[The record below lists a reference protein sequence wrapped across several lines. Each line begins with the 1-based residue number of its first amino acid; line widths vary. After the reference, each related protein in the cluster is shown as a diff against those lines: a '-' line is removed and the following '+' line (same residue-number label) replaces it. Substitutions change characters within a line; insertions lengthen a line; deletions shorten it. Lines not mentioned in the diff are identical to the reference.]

1 MAKAKRPIGLSNQ
14 FRAFEHLVAWG
25 QLHKVGV
32 PGSYRDYLKR
42 AWKYRWFVWHQS
54 RFKVYSTNSV
64 NRLGSAWLLL
74 KPLLDVLFFWA
85 VFGLLL
91 KVDRGIENFPAFI
104 VIGILM
110 YQFTAGALT
119 SGAGV
124 MRANKGLIQGFNFP
138 RILPVASLAMK
149 LLLEALPMLAIML
162 VGIILIPPHALPSA
176 TWVLALPIFI
186 LQALM
191 NTGIVLIVARMGWFL
206 PDMSAILQF
215 ASRFLMYGSG
225 VIFPV
230 EKFVNHPVL
239 LAVVEANPL
248 FMALSMYRQVL
259 LDGTVPSAGLWL
271 GMIAW
276 ALGLLVFGFVY
287 FVKAEERYGSVQ

>member
-74 KPLLDVLFFWA
+74 KPLLDVLFFWFI
-85 VFGLLL
+85 FGVVLQA
-91 KVDRGIENFPAFI
+91 DRGMANFPAY
-104 VIGILM
+104 VIIGVLM
-110 YQFTAGALT
+110 FQYTSSSLTASAN
-119 SGAGV
+119 V
-124 MRANKGLIQGFNFP
+124 MRGSKGLIQGFNFP
-138 RILPVASLAMK
+138 RVLPVASLSMK
-149 LLLEALPMLAIML
+149 LLLEAVPMLVIML
-162 VGIILIPPHALPSA
+162 VGIMVIPPHAWPQVSWLLVLPVF
-176 TWVLALPIFI
+176 VL
-186 LQALM
+186 QSMM
-191 NTGIVLIVARMGWFL
+191 NTGIALIVARLGWFI
-206 PDMSAILQF
+206 PDMSAVLSF

-239 LAVVEANPL
+239 LALVEVNPL
-248 FMALSMYRQVL
+248 FMALSLYRQIL
-259 LDGTVPSAGLWL
+259 IDGVVPGPGLWL
-271 GMIAW
+271 GLGAW
-276 ALGLLVFGFVY
+276 AFGLLIFGFMY